1 MLTTIRYLLL
11 TALRDW
17 LFLALPLGV
26 IAIMGLSLFLGSTS
40 LVEER
45 EMALVLSTGLSRIY
59 IMIGLILFICFHVR
73 RSFEN
78 REIEMFLSK
87 PMSRA
92 SFVLCYWIGF
102 SVIATLFVLF
112 LFIMLLL
119 FIPTNLMG
127 FIGFAVSMFVEALIV
142 TAFALAAALIMQSAV
157 SAVLASFG
165 FYIVGRMMGY
175 MLAFLDRPGALNMNL
190 HHWDDYILAGTSML
204 LPRLD
209 LFGKTIWL
217 LRGFEISAVW
227 PFLLQA
233 AVYIPLLL
241 LMGMYDFTR
250 RQF

>member
-17 LFLALPLGV
+17 LFFALPLGV
-26 IAIMGLSLFLGSTS
+26 LAIMALSLFLSSTS

-45 EMALVLSTGLSRIY
+45 EMSLVLSAGLSRIY

-102 SVIATLFVLF
+102 SVIAALFVIF
-112 LFIMLLL
+112 LFVVLLL
-119 FIPTNLMG
+119 FIPTNYSG
-127 FIGFAVSMFVEALIV
+127 FIGFAASMFAEAMIV
-142 TAFALAAALIMQSAV
+142 TAFALAASLIMQSAV
-157 SAVLASFG
+157 SAVLASFC
-165 FYIVGRMMGY
+165 FYFIGRMMGY
-175 MLAFLDRPGALNMNL
+175 MLAFLDRPGTFNPSLN
-190 HHWDDYILAGTSML
+190 HWDDFVMAGTSML

-209 LFGKTIWL
+209 LFGKTEWL
-217 LRGFEISAVW
+217 LRGFELSGLW
-227 PFLLQA
+227 PFLVQS

>member
-26 IAIMGLSLFLGSTS
+26 GAITALSLFLGSTS

-45 EMALVLSTGLSRIY
+45 EMTLVLSAGISRIY

-102 SVIATLFVLF
+102 SVIAILFVAF
-112 LFIMLLL
+112 LLAVLLL
-119 FIPTNLMG
+119 FIPSNLSG
-127 FIGFAVSMFVEALIV
+127 FLGFGFSMIAEALIV

-157 SAVLASFG
+157 SAVLASFA
-165 FYIVGRMMGY
+165 FYITGRMMGY
-175 MLAFLDRPGALNMNL
+175 MLAFLDRPGALNKDI
-190 HHWDDYILAGTSML
+190 HHWADFSFAATSMV

-217 LRGFEISAVW
+217 LRGFEISNIW
-227 PFLLQA
+227 PFLMQS